1 MFEFIV
7 CLTILNAS
15 GSWRAMT
22 LTIISAH
29 IRARLIAPLQL
40 QYYLGCL
47 RSRFAD
53 VELAFDRFL
62 DLNTLQVVVHRR
74 GILIRLNRVY

>member
-29 IRARLIAPLQL
+29 IRARLIDAPTITLSL
-40 QYYLGCL
+40 WLSPLHPCGCRAGL
-47 RSRFAD
+47 
-53 VELAFDRFL
+53 
-62 DLNTLQVVVHRR
+62 
-74 GILIRLNRVY
+74 